1 MKKLLAILSAAAL
14 ILTFA
19 ACGNKET
26 PTVTTEDTS
35 ASVTTSAEETTGTT
49 AESRETDAP
58 VTADTTI
65 ATPEVTADTTEAK
78 MTEPT
83 VSETETTTAEA
94 TTEAAATEETT
105 TEAVSSATTEV
116 TTEATTEA
124 TAEATTEAPAETT
137 APATPDAGDNAAL
150 KVLQAIWNA
159 YPADDKFASFGG
171 DIESAVMD
179 APGAIKLDAAS
190 MDRTLGFPQD
200 AVDKIDAGASLLH
213 MLNANTFTAGA
224 FRIKDGED
232 AAALAE
238 SIRANIQARRWM
250 CGYPDS
256 VRILTVGDTL
266 VTMFG
271 NNTLLDNFVEAAKTA
286 YPDLTVTVNEPVQ

>member
-1 MKKLLAILSAAAL
+1 M
-14 ILTFA
+14 
-19 ACGNKET
+19 
-26 PTVTTEDTS
+26 
-35 ASVTTSAEETTGTT
+35 
-49 AESRETDAP
+49 
-58 VTADTTI
+58 
-65 ATPEVTADTTEAK
+65 
-78 MTEPT
+78 
-83 VSETETTTAEA
+83 SETETTTAKA
-94 TTEAAATEETT
+94 TTEAVATEETT
-105 TEAVSSATTEV
+105 TEAVTSATTEV
-116 TTEATTEA
+116 TAETTTEA
-124 TAEATTEAPAETT
+124 TAETTTEAPAETT
-137 APATPDAGDNAAL
+137 AETTAPTTPDAGENAAL
-150 KVLQAIWNA
+150 KVLQAIWDA
-159 YPADDKFASFGG
+159 YPKDNKFASFGG
-171 DIESAVMD
+171 DVESAVMD

-224 FRIKDGED
+224 FRVKDGED

-256 VRILTVGDTL
+256 VRILTVGNTL

-271 NNTLLDNFVEAAKTA
+271 NNTLLDTFVEAAKTA